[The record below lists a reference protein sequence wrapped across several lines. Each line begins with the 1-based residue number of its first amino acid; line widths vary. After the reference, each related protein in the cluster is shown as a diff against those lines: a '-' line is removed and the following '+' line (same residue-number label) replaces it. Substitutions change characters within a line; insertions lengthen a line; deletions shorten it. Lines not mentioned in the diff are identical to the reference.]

1 MIFSRN
7 GSRLAV
13 ALGAIAAGVVITACA
28 DKAFRPP
35 VNASPKIQLQIN
47 TAGAQQVNAGGKKQ
61 ILVVVAAYR
70 SSVIDTSNGNGDKNG
85 FRQLAGVVAQVT
97 GASQTVTLNVDL
109 SGCLADGTRL
119 GSQSACSLY
128 YAAFLRDSAGFS
140 LDTSSFD
147 KGAYDI
153 AINGPIDVAPGRAPV
168 LPTITLSQTRY
179 SVFQFVGDEALRLGG
194 PQTPNGFSGAI
205 TGTVA
210 GVAPGNQAILFAL
223 TSGFVQGS
231 TNCSPSN
238 PTSCNAP
245 QLAIFQGGTWKRFN
259 GPQGVPQ
266 FNDVAAF
273 AVNDVYLAG
282 QNAIYHFDG
291 SAISVVSGTT
301 GENVVS
307 IGAITSGTAKYV
319 VAGTSAGNAWFG
331 NTTSWTKSPV
341 NVTGGQI
348 DVACVTGANEAFAL
362 NAGSGNLYRF
372 NGTSWTPAPTS
383 FGGPKSDLQCPAPNQ
398 VYVQVGATAI
408 LNWNGSSFS
417 AIPNPP
423 RSGRLAV
430 VSNSEIYVAADSGNT
445 TRNFYRYNGSSWSL
459 VSTGR
464 FTQPATFRPWAD
476 PRGGAAYFPTAFG
489 RIDMATPS
497 GSHAVSYNPSIR
509 DAIMSSP
516 TSAFAVGYNLFLA
529 RFNGVTWT
537 VDQPPAG
544 TPTVR
549 ILTGVW
555 SDGPSNAWT
564 VGNQS
569 TILHFD
575 GTSWGVV
582 SDVNHQIAGFDNY
595 NAVWG
600 TGGSVWIVG
609 NTSIV
614 RCRNLSSCTPD
625 PVTGID
631 TLYGIWGSSTTN
643 AWAVG
648 ARGKILHF
656 DGTQWTSVAS
666 PTTHRMVRVWGSGP
680 SDVYAVGDSV
690 LSHYNGT
697 AWTSQNISDITGNNN
712 FVQPQQS
719 GGSSSVGVGLWGANS
734 RDVYLGTFN
743 SNIVRWDGD
752 TLVGN
757 KGWKDVPSPSDNGGG
772 GGRIVAIA
780 GSAGGCVFAV
790 IDGLTAGFASTL
802 LRGVGPTGT
811 CGSATAVTL
820 PWP

>member
-1 MIFSRN
+1 MNHSRKH
-7 GSRLAV
+7 SRIAV
-13 ALGAIAAGVVITACA
+13 ALGAIVAATVITACA
-28 DKAFRPP
+28 DKAFHPS
-35 VNASPKIQLQIN
+35 VNASPKMQMQIS
-47 TAGAQQVNAGGKKQ
+47 TVGAQQVNAAGKKQ
-61 ILVVVAAYR
+61 ILVVVAAYK
-70 SSVIDTSNGNGDKNG
+70 SSVIDTSNGDKNG
-85 FRQLAGVVAQVT
+85 LRPLAEAVAQVT

-119 GSQSACSLY
+119 GSQTACSLY
-128 YAAFLRDSAGFS
+128 YGAFLRDSAGFS
-140 LDTSSFD
+140 LDTSSFE

-153 AINGPIDVAPGRAPV
+153 SINGPIDVVPGRAPV
-168 LPTITLSQTRY
+168 LPAITLSQTRY

-194 PQTPNGFSGAI
+194 PQTPSGFSGAI

-210 GVAPGNQAILFAL
+210 GVPPGNQAILFAL
-223 TSGFVQGS
+223 TSGFVQTS
-231 TNCSPSN
+231 TNCNPSIPN
-238 PTSCNAP
+238 SCGTNAA
-245 QLAIFQGGTWKRFN
+245 QLAIFQSGTWKRFN
-259 GPQGVPQ
+259 GPVGVPQ

-291 SAISVVSGTT
+291 SSISVVNGTT

-307 IGAITSGTAKYV
+307 IGAIVSGTAKYV

-331 NTTSWTKSPV
+331 NTTTWTKSPV
-341 NVTGGQI
+341 TGGAQV
-348 DVACVTGANEAFAL
+348 DAACVTGPSEAFAL
-362 NAGSGNLYRF
+362 NTTSGNLYRF
-372 NGTSWTPAPTS
+372 NGTSWTPAPS
-383 FGGPKSDLQCPAPNQ
+383 IFGGPKNDLQCPGPNQ
-398 VYVQVGATAI
+398 VYVQVGTTGI
-408 LNWNGSSFS
+408 LNWNGSTFAAS
-417 AIPNPP
+417 PNPP
-423 RSGRLAV
+423 KSGRLAV
-430 VSNSEIYVAADSGNT
+430 VSNNEIYVAADSGST
-445 TRNFYRYNGSSWSL
+445 IRNFYRYNGSSWSL

-464 FTQPATFRPWAD
+464 FTQAATFRPWAD

-516 TSAFAVGYNLFLA
+516 TSAFVVGWNLFLA

-537 VDQPPAG
+537 IDQPPAG
-544 TPTVR
+544 TPTIR

-555 SDGPSNAWT
+555 SDGPSNAWA
-564 VGNQS
+564 VGNAS

-582 SDVNHQIAGFDNY
+582 GDVNRPIAGADNY

-600 TGGSVWIVG
+600 SGGSVWIVG
-609 NTSIV
+609 NNSIV
-614 RCRNLSSCTPD
+614 RCRNVSSCTPD

-656 DGTQWTSVAS
+656 DGTQWTSVTS

-690 LSHYNGT
+690 MSHFDGT
-697 AWTSQNISDITGNNN
+697 SWTSAKISDITGNTNAT
-712 FVQPQQS
+712 VQPQQS
-719 GGSSSVGVGLWGANS
+719 GGSNSVGVGLWGANS
-734 RDVYLGTFN
+734 RDVYLGTFT

-757 KGWKDVPSPSDNGGG
+757 KGWKDMPSPNDNGGG

-780 GSAGGCVFAV
+780 GSTGGCVFAV
-790 IDGLTAGFASTL
+790 IDAQTAGYTSTVF
-802 LRGVGPTGT
+802 RGVGPTGT
-811 CGSATAVTL
+811 CGSPMSVTL